1 MFYFFIKCL
10 WFWLEVNQHE
20 NDDSYMCVFVVFC
33 CLGANMRHKTLKN
46 TNKPKTNIAN
56 LTIFVFFKSTKTTE
70 KTEIE
75 KNSSAIFAIL
85 KLDN

>member
-1 MFYFFIKCL
+1 
-10 WFWLEVNQHE
+10 
-20 NDDSYMCVFVVFC
+20 
-33 CLGANMRHKTLKN
+33 MRHKTLKN

-56 LTIFVFFKSTKTTE
+56 LTIFVFFKSK
-70 KTEIE
+70 KKLKKHEIE